1 MISAPVLSQEKR
13 ERYDAFRQERT
24 FNAYSVGNDTVMT
37 RIRHKSLDC
46 SPGCAV
52 EATLQ
57 LIDGKWKGVILY
69 HLLQGTLRFNAIRK
83 RLPNITQRMLTTQLR
98 ELERD
103 GFVLRTVY
111 PEVPPKVEYSLTTRG
126 QTLEPVIMAL
136 KAWGDEHTTFG
147 HVPEICADMKGSP
160 TNS

>member
-1 MISAPVLSQEKR
+1 
-13 ERYDAFRQERT
+13 
-24 FNAYSVGNDTVMT
+24 MT
-37 RIRHKSLDC
+37 RIRHKSLEC

-69 HLLQGTLRFNAIRK
+69 HLFQGTLRFNEIRK

-111 PEVPPKVEYSLTTRG
+111 PEVPPKVEYSLTPRG

-136 KAWGDEHTTFG
+136 KKWGDKHTHFQHT
-147 HVPEICADMKGSP
+147 HEDCE
-160 TNS
+160 N